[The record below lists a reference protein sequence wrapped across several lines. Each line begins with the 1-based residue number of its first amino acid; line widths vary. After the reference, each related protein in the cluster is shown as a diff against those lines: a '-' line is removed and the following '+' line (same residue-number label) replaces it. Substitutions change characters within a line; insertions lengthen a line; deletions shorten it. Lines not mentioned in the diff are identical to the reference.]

1 MKKDTIVLGL
11 GNPLMSDE
19 GIGGFVVEQLKKA
32 AVQYPNVE
40 FVDAGTAGMSLLHLL
55 AGRRKAV
62 IIDCAF
68 MGTEPGTIKKFTPDD
83 VSSVKKLV
91 HQSLHELDI
100 LKVIEISKQMG
111 EAPEEIII
119 FGIEPQKIEPGQE
132 ISQPLTAKIN
142 EYIKDIRNEL

>member
-19 GIGGFVVEQLKKA
+19 GIGGFVVEQLKKEA
-32 AVQYPNVE
+32 AQYPNVE

-83 VSSVKKLV
+83 VSSVKKLA

-100 LKVIEISKQMG
+100 LKVIEISKQIG

-119 FGIEPQKIEPGQE
+119 FGIEPERIEPGQK

-142 EYIKDIRNEL
+142 EYIKDVRNEL